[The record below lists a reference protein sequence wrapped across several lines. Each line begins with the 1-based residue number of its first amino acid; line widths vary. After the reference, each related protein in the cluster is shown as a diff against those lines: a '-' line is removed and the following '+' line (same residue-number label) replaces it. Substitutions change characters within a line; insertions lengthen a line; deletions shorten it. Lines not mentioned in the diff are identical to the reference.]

1 MKLNELENILLE
13 HCYEMSILRRDA
25 NQKKKDSILD
35 SLIAAITRKP
45 IFVICFAILN
55 KAVR

>member
-13 HCYEMSILRRDA
+13 HCYKMSILRRDA

-35 SLIAAITRKP
+35 SLIASIIKKQY
-45 IFVICFAILN
+45 IF
-55 KAVR
+55 

>member
-1 MKLNELENILLE
+1 MKLNELENMLLE

-35 SLIAAITRKP
+35 SLIMVCSDQNSTKYRVLIK
-45 IFVICFAILN
+45 L
-55 KAVR
+55 